1 MLINSSQ
8 EFRQIILN
16 LVNETVKKSSLPQRW
31 KNSLITMIPKKQ
43 NSSNNIKDYRPISLT
58 SCLAKLGERLML
70 IRIKEFL
77 NKNNIIIKPQSGFR
91 AKRQTKDNIFFLTQ
105 KAAESLNRGKKMCS
119 IFFDIASAFDKVW
132 HNGLL
137 YKMIKLN
144 FPKYIILWLKNF
156 LFNRLFAIRI
166 NNVKTDKFIIGAG
179 VPQGAVLS
187 PFLFSIYINDM
198 PMKFLKNKWYSLLF
212 ADDLCSFYIFKSKKT
227 TAKQIQVYLDSI
239 EDWLQKWRLMMAPH
253 KCNYIVF
260 SGNKSEKN
268 EDEFDLKIFDTKIEK
283 SENPTFLGVRFD
295 KYLTFKH
302 QFKYLKEACLKRIN
316 VLKVLSNR
324 SWGISTKT
332 LMQIYNSLIR
342 SLMEYSS
349 IIYPL
354 FSISNLE
361 LLERIQFKCLKIIN
375 RKSKYASNIEVKNLD
390 GFVSIEDRFDELNL
404 RYIRNSLSNNN
415 ELIIDLLSEFKRY
428 SSSRILNK
436 QTLFCKYLSA
446 I

>member
-1 MLINSSQ
+1 M
-8 EFRQIILN
+8 
-16 LVNETVKKSSLPQRW
+16 
-31 KNSLITMIPKKQ
+31 
-43 NSSNNIKDYRPISLT
+43 SSN
-58 SCLAKLGERLML
+58 G
-70 IRIKEFL
+70 
-77 NKNNIIIKPQSGFR
+77 
-91 AKRQTKDNIFFLTQ
+91 
-105 KAAESLNRGKKMCS
+105 
-119 IFFDIASAFDKVW
+119 
-132 HNGLL
+132 
-137 YKMIKLN
+137 
-144 FPKYIILWLKNF
+144 
-156 LFNRLFAIRI
+156 
-166 NNVKTDKFIIGAG
+166 
-179 VPQGAVLS
+179 
-187 PFLFSIYINDM
+187 
-198 PMKFLKNKWYSLLF
+198 LKNKKLNLE
-212 ADDLCSFYIFKSKKT
+212 LKNKSKIKENSYSRQNQHT
-227 TAKQIQVYLDSI
+227 K
-239 EDWLQKWRLMMAPH
+239 
-253 KCNYIVF
+253 N
-260 SGNKSEKN
+260 SEK
-268 EDEFDLKIFDTKIEK
+268 L
-283 SENPTFLGVRFD
+283 
-295 KYLTFKH
+295 
-302 QFKYLKEACLKRIN
+302 
-316 VLKVLSNR
+316 LKVLSNR